1 MYYFCSTYSRIN
13 VQRCEINIYL
23 TNILYFLSGLKL
35 TEQLINKNTQAAAKL
50 TCITSVYYLLL
61 DLLDINVLRPCANLN
76 PLPLPNNYLK
86 ILSLLGQQ
94 VQAHILMHILT
105 CVYPCFL
112 VIHDT
117 QFEIFIHI
125 FRSLCFQFNLNKF
138 DSFTNISFIIGYKLH
153 KVSKFFKIMSYSF
166 L

>member
-50 TCITSVYYLLL
+50 TCIISVYYLLL
-61 DLLDINVLRPCANLN
+61 ELLDMYVLRPCANLN

-94 VQAHILMHILT
+94 IQAHILMYILT

-125 FRSLCFQFNLNKF
+125 FRSLCFQFNLYKF
-138 DSFTNISFIIGYKLH
+138 DSFTNISFIIDINYTRFL
-153 KVSKFFKIMSYSF
+153 SF
-166 L
+166 LK